1 MNFAEA
7 AAFAGLVM
15 NATSGSAAMAAL
27 VAAGEGALA
36 GKVLID
42 VSNPLDFSR
51 GMPPTLDPVNTTASV
66 SRSSARSP
74 PCA

>member
-1 MNFAEA
+1 V
-7 AAFAGLVM
+7 L

-27 VAAGEGALA
+27 VAAGEAALA
-36 GKVLID
+36 GKVLIQ

-51 GMPPTLDPVNTTASV
+51 GMLPTLGPGEHPTASV

-74 PCA
+74 PYAWSRR

>member
-1 MNFAEA
+1 MSFAEA
-7 AAFAGLVM
+7 AAFAGLVL

-27 VAAGEGALA
+27 VGAGEAALA

-51 GMPPTLDPVNTTASV
+51 GMLPTLGPGEP
-66 SRSSARSP
+66 RQPR
-74 PCA
+74 